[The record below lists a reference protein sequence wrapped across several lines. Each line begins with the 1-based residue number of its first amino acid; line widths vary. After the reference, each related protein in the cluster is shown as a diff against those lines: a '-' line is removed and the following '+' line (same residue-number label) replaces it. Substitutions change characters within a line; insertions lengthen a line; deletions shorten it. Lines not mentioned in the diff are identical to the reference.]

1 MGEGELSNWGPCAVV
16 SAQGQSTGE
25 HRTAYLC
32 VLILAS
38 GSGGVGQ
45 GTGLPVSGH
54 VCTGN
59 GGAAAWQQER

>member
-1 MGEGELSNWGPCAVV
+1 MGEEELGNWGPRAVV

-25 HRTAYLC
+25 HGIAYLC

-45 GTGLPVSGH
+45 GTGPPVSGH

-59 GGAAAWQQER
+59 GSAATWQQER